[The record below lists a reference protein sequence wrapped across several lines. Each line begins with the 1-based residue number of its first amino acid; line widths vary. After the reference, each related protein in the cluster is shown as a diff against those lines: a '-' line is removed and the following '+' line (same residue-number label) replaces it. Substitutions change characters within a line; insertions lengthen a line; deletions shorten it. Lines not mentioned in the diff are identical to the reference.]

1 MKYAKI
7 KKGRI
12 RCQICGTKFPAIAE
26 KRYTSRDASGL
37 SSIINNNYYDTFDC
51 PQCGCQNRVGE
62 RKDGAPNEEGG
73 PNE

>member
-7 KKGRI
+7 KKGRV

-26 KRYTSRDASGL
+26 KRYTSRAASSL
-37 SSIINNNYYDTFDC
+37 SSIVNNSYYDTFDC

-62 RKDGAPNEEGG
+62 RKDGVPNEEGG